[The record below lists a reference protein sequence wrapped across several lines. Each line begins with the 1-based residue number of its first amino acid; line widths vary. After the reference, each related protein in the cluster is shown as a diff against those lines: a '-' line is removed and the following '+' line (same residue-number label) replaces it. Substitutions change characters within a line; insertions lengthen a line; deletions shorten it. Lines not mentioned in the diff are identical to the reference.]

1 MSLMRIAAVAA
12 FVSIAAPAAAQREP
26 ALTGTWRNDSD
37 SVRIRIAPCGQGLCG
52 RVVAASEKAMA
63 DAARGGTDRLIG
75 TELFR
80 DFRRE
85 DDGLWYGQVYVPD
98 IGQTFDGT
106 LELVDRDTIV
116 GKGCLFA
123 GFGCK
128 AQSWKRVR

>member
-12 FVSIAAPAAAQREP
+12 LVSIAAPAAAQREP

-75 TELFR
+75 TELFH
-80 DFRRE
+80 DFRRG

>member
-12 FVSIAAPAAAQREP
+12 LVSIAAPAAAQREP

-52 RVVAASEKAMA
+52 LVVAASEKAMA

-75 TELFR
+75 TELFH